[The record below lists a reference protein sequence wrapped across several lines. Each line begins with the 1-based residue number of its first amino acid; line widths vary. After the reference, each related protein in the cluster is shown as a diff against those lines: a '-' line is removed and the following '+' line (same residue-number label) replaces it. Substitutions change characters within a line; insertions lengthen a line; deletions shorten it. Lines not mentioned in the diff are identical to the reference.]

1 MNFKPQTSGGDGQL
15 VTSYGVE
22 RFAADW
28 NNPSHRSKRL
38 LAEFLGA
45 VVVTQVF
52 RGGSSAKEAAFA
64 LGAPE
69 VMK

>member
-1 MNFKPQTSGGDGQL
+1 ML
-15 VTSYGVE
+15 H
-22 RFAADW
+22 FADYW
-28 NNPSHRSKRL
+28 IYVGPVL
-38 LAEFLGA
+38 GTLAA